1 MVLDFR
7 KASSEE
13 RDAKLAAAKGAAVAP
28 LNSVYAEDLHL
39 LPSEID
45 QFIEDVV
52 AWTDHK
58 YGQDEV
64 KAAREEFF
72 WKMGKV
78 FDDDPFFH
86 ERMTL
91 FLDFFVFLRPVSQLA
106 GTDAELTPFVAYK
119 TIHNPGDTE
128 TRRSAP
134 VTGVHYSIFEVLKVS
149 DLELTVQ
156 DCWSKERYIVR
167 ARGDQKFRGITR
179 KDLFQGCLYLRKDD
193 AAISLGCI
201 FHPPESWRVL
211 KKFIKRSMKEAQI
224 DMSKELAG
232 FARINLKALRHPHV
246 NPKRI
251 YSELLN
257 PKQSANSAG

>member
-1 MVLDFR
+1 MVLDLR
-7 KASSEE
+7 KTSSEE

-52 AWTDHK
+52 SWTERK
-58 YGQDEV
+58 YGHEEV
-64 KAAREEFF
+64 MAAREEFF

-91 FLDFFVFLRPVSQLA
+91 FLDFFVFLRPISQLA

-128 TRRSAP
+128 TRKVAP
-134 VTGVHYSIFEVLKVS
+134 VSGVHYSIFEVLKVS
-149 DLELTVQ
+149 ELQLTVQ
-156 DCWSKERYIVR
+156 DCWSKERYIVSS
-167 ARGDQKFRGITR
+167 RGDQKFRGINR

-193 AAISLGCI
+193 TAISLGCI

-211 KKFIKRSMKEAQI
+211 KKLIKRSAKDAQFDI
-224 DMSKELAG
+224 VKELTA
-232 FARINLKALRHPHV
+232 FARINLKCLRHPHV

-251 YSELLN
+251 YSELLS
-257 PKQSANSAG
+257 PKQSASTAS